1 MKTEITRASMGDGA
15 CRDHDPPNYTPN
27 YEITHKRSPLRQPI
41 HVPKTWFGATRG
53 PIFDRLK
60 PQPGVLDLTR
70 QHAGDPLGE
79 RVILFGTV
87 YDEFA
92 RPVRN
97 TLIEVWQANAAGRYV
112 DALDPWGLPLDPNF
126 TGGGRCLTDDAGHFR
141 IQTIRP
147 AAYPGLYKSG
157 QKGWRA
163 AHVHFSFFGEG
174 FESRLITQMYFEGDP
189 LLRQDQ
195 IFLGIHEE
203 QARDR
208 LVAKFDL
215 DATIIDFENAP
226 GLERRPDGSFGVTK
240 ILASSGAEHP
250 AHTVRTTTA
259 YRFDVILRGRNET
272 PMESR

>member
-1 MKTEITRASMGDGA
+1 MASNGGDA
-15 CRDHDPPNYTPN
+15 CLDYDPPNFTPN
-27 YEITHKRSPLRQPI
+27 YEITHKRSPLRQAI
-41 HVPKTWFGATRG
+41 QVPKAWFGSARG

-60 PQPGVLDLTR
+60 PQPGVLDLTN
-70 QHAGDPLGE
+70 QHEGDPLGE

-87 YDEFA
+87 SDEFG

-97 TLIEVWQANAAGRYV
+97 TLLEIWQANAAGRYV
-112 DALDPWGLPLDPNF
+112 DSLDPWGLPLDPNF
-126 TGGGRCLTDDAGHFR
+126 TGGGRCLTDDSGSFR

-195 IFLGIHEE
+195 IFLGIPDER
-203 QARDR
+203 ARDR

-226 GLERRPDGSFGVTK
+226 GLERRPDGSYGVTK
-240 ILASSGAEHP
+240 ILASNAAEHP
-250 AHTVRTTTA
+250 VHTVRTSTA

-272 PMESR
+272 PMEHR

>member
-1 MKTEITRASMGDGA
+1 MDREIERAAMDGA
-15 CRDHDPPNYTPN
+15 VCRDHDPPNYTPN
-27 YEITHKRSPLRQPI
+27 YEITHKRSPLNPPI
-41 HVPKTWFGATRG
+41 QVPKAWFGQARG
-53 PIFDRLK
+53 PIFDQLK
-60 PQPGVLDLTR
+60 PPPGVLDLTR

-87 YDEFA
+87 SDEFA

-97 TLIEVWQANAAGRYV
+97 TLIEVWQANAAGRYM
-112 DALDPWGLPLDPNF
+112 DALDPWGLPIDPNF
-126 TGGGRCLTDDAGHFR
+126 TGGGRCLTDEAGHFH

-195 IFLGIHEE
+195 IFLGIDDA

-215 DATIIDFENAP
+215 DASIIDFENAP
-226 GLERRPDGSFGVTK
+226 GLERRPDGSFGASR
-240 ILASSGAEHP
+240 ILASDAAEHLV
-250 AHTVRTTTA
+250 HTVRTSTA

-272 PMESR
+272 PMENR

>member
-1 MKTEITRASMGDGA
+1 MERETTRSPKGDDE
-15 CRDHDPPNYTPN
+15 CHDYDPPNYTPN

-41 HVPKTWFGATRG
+41 QVPKAWFGAARG
-53 PIFDRLK
+53 PIFDQLK
-60 PQPGVLDLTR
+60 PRPGVLDLTR

-79 RVILFGTV
+79 RVILFGKV
-87 YDEFA
+87 CDEFA

-97 TLIEVWQANAAGRYV
+97 TLIEIWQANAAGRYV
-112 DALDPWGLPLDPNF
+112 DSLDPWGLPLDPNF
-126 TGGGRCLTDDAGHFR
+126 TGGGRCLTDEEGRFH

-195 IFLGIHEE
+195 IFLGIAEE

-240 ILASSGAEHP
+240 ILASSGTEHP
-250 AHTVRTTTA
+250 VHTVRTTTA

-272 PMESR
+272 PMETR